1 MSFPRCN
8 ALFLD
13 FLKFTTNAIPDHIAW
28 KRAKFL
34 SKCFSML
41 LSYRGKCNGE
51 MANIGQTD
59 WGCGTLVRLDYFLDY
74 LLSHY
79 NFCQV
84 GA

>member
-13 FLKFTTNAIPDHIAW
+13 FFKFTTNAIPDHIAW

-41 LSYRGKCNGE
+41 LSYRGKCNG
-51 MANIGQTD
+51 
-59 WGCGTLVRLDYFLDY
+59 
-74 LLSHY
+74 
-79 NFCQV
+79 
-84 GA
+84 

>member
-34 SKCFSML
+34 SKCFCL
-41 LSYRGKCNGE
+41 TVGNA
-51 MANIGQTD
+51 MAKWLILARLIESVEPSLD
-59 WGCGTLVRLDYFLDY
+59 WTTFWTI
-74 LLSHY
+74 
-79 NFCQV
+79 F
-84 GA
+84 

>member
-13 FLKFTTNAIPDHIAW
+13 FFKFTTNAIPDHIAW

-41 LSYRGKCNGE
+41 LSYRGKCNGL
-51 MANIGQTD
+51 MANIGLKNEYIF
-59 WGCGTLVRLDYFLDY
+59 LVRISRMAGCVYR
-74 LLSHY
+74 LSRRHILIS
-79 NFCQV
+79 
-84 GA
+84 A